1 MSRRATARPRL
12 RVSISADRPTRAT
25 AALAAFLAAAAPK
38 RAAGTV
44 GVAIVSNARMR
55 ALNARFRGVP
65 KSTDVLSF
73 PDAGAPYRGP
83 EAPRLRTKRQR
94 PALREAAVLPSSR
107 GAKSPLAVGVAGL
120 RPRGTPKV
128 IARDNPY
135 PINHLGDI
143 AIAIDVARRQAIERG
158 HTLTTE
164 IRILALHG
172 LLHLLGYDHERDRGE
187 MRRVEERLRRRAGL
201 IEGLITRSRS

>member
-1 MSRRATARPRL
+1 MPKL
-12 RVSISADRPTRAT
+12 SA
-25 AALAAFLAAAAPK
+25 
-38 RAAGTV
+38 G
-44 GVAIVSNARMR
+44 
-55 ALNARFRGVP
+55 
-65 KSTDVLSF
+65 
-73 PDAGAPYRGP
+73 
-83 EAPRLRTKRQR
+83 
-94 PALREAAVLPSSR
+94 
-107 GAKSPLAVGVAGL
+107 
-120 RPRGTPKV
+120 
-128 IARDNPY
+128 DNPY

-143 AIAIDVARRQAIERG
+143 AIAIDVARRQATERG